1 MTSSGIVA
9 SSGAR
14 RAPGGPR
21 APLPWLLRRANQRY
35 RTAIKK
41 RLAECGYEEF
51 PQPGYWAL
59 MILASGGADASRLIA
74 EMGISKQAVSKLVDV
89 LVTEGFVDRK
99 PNDADRRRTDLLLS
113 AKGRRAAD
121 AIGEA
126 VQATEDTFVREL
138 GPERFADLVETLSQ
152 LTQPHEG

>member
-1 MTSSGIVA
+1 MTSGGILA

-14 RAPGGPR
+14 RAPGGPG

-35 RTAIKK
+35 RSAIKN
-41 RLAECGYEEF
+41 RLAECGFGEL

-74 EMGISKQAVSKLVDV
+74 EMGVSKQAISKLVDV
-89 LVTEGFVDRK
+89 LVMEGFVDRK

-121 AIGEA
+121 VIGEA
-126 VQATEDTFVREL
+126 VRATEDTFVQEL
-138 GPERFADLVETLSQ
+138 GPERLAGLVETLAQ
-152 LTQPHEG
+152 LTQPHQG